1 MKMRTPLKNH
11 QNLPFSNSSYRQCP
25 VADFDIA
32 EIFGTAAHAA
42 VGQKRD
48 NGDPYITHPRRVA
61 ALVAQYFPHDIAMHC
76 AAILHD
82 VIEDTKV
89 KYKLIKLIFGED
101 VANLVRDLSKVSKK
115 TDGDRAVRKAIDL
128 AHLKQISIR
137 AKIIKLCDI
146 LDNLSDDPLADPE
159 FMKVYVPEKRQVVNE
174 ALSEVAAVCPLLY
187 MRVNEV
193 ITSLEQQL
201 GV

>member
-1 MKMRTPLKNH
+1 MNTL

-25 VADFDIA
+25 IADYDIA
-32 EIFGTAAHAA
+32 EIFATAAHAA

-48 NGDPYITHPRRVA
+48 NGDPYITHPRRVS
-61 ALVAQYFPHDIAMHC
+61 ALVAHYFPHDIAMHC

-115 TDGDRAVRKAIDL
+115 TDGDRATRKAIDL

-137 AKIIKLCDI
+137 AKIIKMCDI
-146 LDNLSDDPLADPE
+146 YDNLSDDPLADPN
-159 FMKVYVPEKRQVVNE
+159 FMKVYVPEKRQVVTE

-187 MRVNEV
+187 MRVTTLISDLEDALA
-193 ITSLEQQL
+193 SLPN
-201 GV
+201 